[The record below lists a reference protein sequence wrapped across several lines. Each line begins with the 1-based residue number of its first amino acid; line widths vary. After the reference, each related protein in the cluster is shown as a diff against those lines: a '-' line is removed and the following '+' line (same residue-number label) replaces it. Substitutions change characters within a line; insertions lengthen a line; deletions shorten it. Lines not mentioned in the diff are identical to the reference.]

1 MSSEAQVASTRI
13 SPAVLKDLKRIVGD
27 HKPEF
32 CFQCARCTSGCTAAK
47 VVPEYKPHEIVIKAR
62 LGLVDELLES
72 GVLWYCTGCMKCK
85 EFCPQ
90 DVAPFDV
97 VTALKNIAVEK
108 GIEPPKLLK
117 EMAESVAEIGFIYGP
132 MEVVT
137 RDFEAVDRESLGLG
151 PLWKP
156 FNLEKFREQVLKH
169 GLGTVVRG

>member
-1 MSSEAQVASTRI
+1 MSPEAQVTSTQI
-13 SPAVLKDLKRIVGD
+13 STIVLRDLKKIVGV

-72 GVLWYCTGCMKCK
+72 GVLWYCTGCMKCM

-97 VTALKNIAVEK
+97 VTALKNLAVK
-108 GIEPPKLLK
+108 RGIEPPKLLRK
-117 EMAESVAEIGFIYGP
+117 MAKSVTEMGFIYGP

-137 RDFEAVDRESLGLG
+137 RDFEIVTRESLGLG

-156 FNLEKFREQVLKH
+156 YNMKKFKEQILKH
-169 GLGTVVRG
+169 GLGAVVRT